1 MPKATIDPT
10 NSSKKVEL
18 NTLTGG
24 SVTLRHLTYG
34 EQIKKQQM
42 AAKMTFAAGNN
53 QMQGGEFEFF
63 QRKVAEFEFATCIV
77 DHNLEDAEGVLL
89 NFSNAA
95 TLDSLDPRVGAE
107 IASHISAMNN
117 YEEELD
123 FLGES

>member
-10 NSSKKVEL
+10 SSSKKVEL
-18 NTLTGG
+18 KTLTGG
-24 SVTLRHLTYG
+24 TVTLRHLTYG

-42 AAKMTFAAGNN
+42 AAKMTFASGGN

-63 QRKVAEFEFATCIV
+63 QRKVAEFEFSTCIIE
-77 DHNLEDAEGVLL
+77 HNLEDAEGALL
-89 NFSNAA
+89 NFANAA
-95 TLDSLDPRVGAE
+95 TLDSLDPRVGEE